1 MSHRLRILL
10 VSHKYPPHALGGVEV
25 YAYHLAQALKE
36 RHRVAVFYRHDEV
49 GMPAFSAQDE
59 EVDGVLSRR
68 VSWRPTGAGAS
79 VAGEFLS
86 TFLNAHI
93 ESSFA
98 QFVEEFQPDLIHFQH
113 VMALSARLLDLA
125 VQAGVPAL
133 LTLHDYWFIC
143 GNSQLIWPDGQT
155 CRGKAWGMNCVRCA
169 AAARFPSRLV
179 PWLRPFLAPL
189 FLYRDRVVSQAAER
203 ASLLISPS
211 RFLIQQY
218 VAAGLPAERLVFLEN
233 GLPVDH
239 IRKVAREPA
248 DGPLRVAFLGSL
260 AWQKG
265 VHVLAEAFG
274 QLPEGVARLRI
285 WGDPDVFPEY
295 GERLRGLAQRSD
307 AELMGRV
314 ANEQIGDMLADTDV
328 LVVPSLWYENSPM
341 VIQEA
346 RAAGVPV
353 VVSGHGALAEK
364 VQNGVD
370 GLHFPPGD
378 AGSLC
383 GTLQRLAAEA
393 DLLPRLR
400 GALPAPMGINEHVR
414 KVEEL
419 YGNVL
424 RRSARSPA

>member
-1 MSHRLRILL
+1 
-10 VSHKYPPHALGGVEV
+10 
-25 YAYHLAQALKE
+25 
-36 RHRVAVFYRHDEV
+36 
-49 GMPAFSAQDE
+49 
-59 EVDGVLSRR
+59 
-68 VSWRPTGAGAS
+68 
-79 VAGEFLS
+79 
-86 TFLNAHI
+86 
-93 ESSFA
+93 
-98 QFVEEFQPDLIHFQH
+98 
-113 VMALSARLLDLA
+113 
-125 VQAGVPAL
+125 
-133 LTLHDYWFIC
+133 
-143 GNSQLIWPDGQT
+143 
-155 CRGKAWGMNCVRCA
+155 MNCVRCA

-179 PWLRPFLAPL
+179 TWLRPFLAPL
-189 FLYRDRVVSQAAER
+189 FVYRDRVVRSAAR
-203 ASLLISPS
+203 KASLLISPS

-218 VAAGLPAERLVFLEN
+218 VAAGLPADRLVFLEN
-233 GLPVDH
+233 GLPLEH
-239 IRKVAREPA
+239 IQRAVRRPA

-295 GERLRGLAQRSD
+295 GERLRELVQRPD

-314 ANEQIGDMLADTDV
+314 ANEQVGDVLADTDV

-364 VQNGVD
+364 VQDKVD
-370 GLHFPPGD
+370 GLHFAPGD

-383 GTLQRLAAEA
+383 RTLERLAAEP

-400 GALPAPMGINEHVR
+400 DGLPAPMDMTEHVR
-414 KVEEL
+414 RVEEL
-419 YGNVL
+419 YGDLL
-424 RRSARSPA
+424 RRGTRPPA